1 MEPRTVVIPD
11 RMGYRC
17 HGVVG
22 VKQTRGGDTHPERSR
37 EIPEGAAGGFPDQ
50 SSGVILAVPQHP
62 GEPGE
67 IGMGGVVQSLEDGY
81 VTVTLTR
88 DVECNGNFFPEGSD
102 LRFPIDEPIQEKLA
116 LEDIQVGDLVGG
128 CFLSDTVE
136 AGDPPTV
143 WVVSFG
149 LENWTMT
156 GELLDYSEDF
166 FLVKPLY
173 PDWVVQEAEEVYVSR
188 TGTHYG
194 TDVEDPAVG
203 MYLSFDCARDLH
215 PRRPRPGHR
224 LPLGA
229 GDESPF
235 GRRRIQH
242 FRNGD
247 PFGTGF
253 YHRFPLRGH
262 PV

>member
-1 MEPRTVVIPD
+1 MK
-11 RMGYRC
+11 RC
-17 HGVVG
+17 RFPLLLALVL
-22 VKQTRGGDTHPERSR
+22 
-37 EIPEGAAGGFPDQ
+37 AAALG
-50 SSGVILAVPQHP
+50 LAGCQKENPSEA
-62 GEPGE
+62 GLTDGGE

-88 DVECNGNFFPEGSD
+88 DVKCNGNFFPEGSD

-166 FLVKPLY
+166 FLVRPLY

-194 TDVEDPAVG
+194 TDVEDPTVG
-203 MYLSFDCARDLH
+203 MYLSFDCARDLI
-215 PRRPRPGHR
+215 P
-224 LPLGA
+224 
-229 GDESPF
+229 
-235 GRRRIQH
+235 
-242 FRNGD
+242 GD
-247 PFGTGF
+247 PVQVTAFRWQQVADP
-253 YHRFPLRGH
+253 YPDYE
-262 PV
+262 